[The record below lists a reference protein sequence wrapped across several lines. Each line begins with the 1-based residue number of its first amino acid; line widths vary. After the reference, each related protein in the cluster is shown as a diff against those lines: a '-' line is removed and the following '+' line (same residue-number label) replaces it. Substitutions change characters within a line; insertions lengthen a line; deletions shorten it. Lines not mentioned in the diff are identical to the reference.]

1 MILVDLNV
9 LLDVIQRREPHYR
22 ASAAVLERIV
32 TGTTSAAIPAHAVT
46 TAHFIVN
53 RYADR
58 KQADRVVDWLLERFE
73 IAGVGGPELKT
84 ARHLAW
90 ADFED
95 AVVAASAS
103 SSGCSVI
110 VTRNV
115 RDFRDSPIPVMTPD
129 EFLLTGSIQE
139 SHVAGR

>member
-9 LLDVIQRREPHYR
+9 LLDVIQKREPHYR
-22 ASAAVLERIV
+22 ASAAVLERVV

-46 TAHFIVN
+46 TMHFIVN

-58 KQADRVVDWLLERFE
+58 RRADGVVDWLLERFE
-73 IAGVGGPELKT
+73 VAAVGRAELQT
-84 ARHLAW
+84 ARRLAW
-90 ADFED
+90 SDFED

-110 VTRNV
+110 VTRNI
-115 RDFRDSPIPVMTPD
+115 RDFRESPVPAMTPD
-129 EFLLTGSIQE
+129 EFLLTGSVQE
-139 SHVAGR
+139 P

>member
-9 LLDVIQRREPHYR
+9 LLDVIQKREPHYR

-32 TGTTSAAIPAHAVT
+32 TGTTSGAIPAHAVT
-46 TAHFIVN
+46 TVHFIVN

-58 KQADRVVDWLLERFE
+58 KRADEVVDWLLERFD
-73 IAGVGGPELKT
+73 IAAVGGAELQT

-95 AVVAASAS
+95 AVVAASAI

-115 RDFRDSPIPVMTPD
+115 RDFRNSPVPPMTPD
-129 EFLLTGSIQE
+129 EFLLTGSVQE
-139 SHVAGR
+139 S